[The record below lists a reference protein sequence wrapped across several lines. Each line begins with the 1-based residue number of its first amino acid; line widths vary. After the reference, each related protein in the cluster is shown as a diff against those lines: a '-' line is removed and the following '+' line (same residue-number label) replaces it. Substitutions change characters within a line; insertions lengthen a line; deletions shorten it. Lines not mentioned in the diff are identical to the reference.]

1 MKKNV
6 LSALLVA
13 SLFITLLFGCSKKQD
28 ANSGS
33 NGAVKTKDSHTIAVV
48 VKDMSDPWFL
58 RMQKGVEEVAKESG
72 ENCFV
77 KGPSIT
83 DSAEQIQVIESLI
96 EQNIDALCVVPIDPE
111 ACKPALKK
119 AREKGIKV
127 IVHEA
132 AGFDECE
139 YDVEAFNDA
148 EYGEAMM
155 DQLAKAMGEEGQY
168 VTMVAF
174 LSSVSHNLWM
184 DAAVEHQKKTYPK
197 MELIPDERIECE
209 DNMDT
214 AYNKAKE
221 IIKKYPNIKGFLGA
235 SSYDPPGAAK
245 AIDEL
250 GMTGKIFAVGT
261 GVPSV
266 SGPYLESGSNPCVL
280 CWDPALSGKAMCKLA
295 VMSIEGNTSDIVEGY
310 DLGIEGYNKITVNG
324 KDIAGKAILVINKD
338 NMEDYNF

>member
-58 RMQKGVEEVAKESG
+58 RMQKGVEEFAKESG

-174 LSSVSHNLWM
+174 LVLLICSFSLPVLGNQLLLLS
-184 DAAVEHQKKTYPK
+184 DAVDWFCSP
-197 MELIPDERIECE
+197 
-209 DNMDT
+209 T
-214 AYNKAKE
+214 ARRFSK
-221 IIKKYPNIKGFLGA
+221 
-235 SSYDPPGAAK
+235 
-245 AIDEL
+245 
-250 GMTGKIFAVGT
+250 
-261 GVPSV
+261 
-266 SGPYLESGSNPCVL
+266 GSNHSLFVTL
-280 CWDPALSGKAMCKLA
+280 LIS
-295 VMSIEGNTSDIVEGY
+295 
-310 DLGIEGYNKITVNG
+310 
-324 KDIAGKAILVINKD
+324 
-338 NMEDYNF
+338 